1 MFTSQLLRV
10 LKKFFNPKSAIEKRC
25 YRQLTKLPLLVCRK
39 AFLLDTSRERL
50 LDFFLNAAEF
60 IILIDST
67 ESRLQLKRETVAI
80 GAICLLLGGLI
91 GYISGTQITLRQ
103 IQEVHPARNQP
114 GSGPPTPPSQSSL
127 PEGHPTITTS
137 ADLET
142 LKKAADAAPNN
153 STLSLELAN
162 KLYDAG
168 RYGEAIPY
176 YKRALMVDPR
186 NVNVSTDLGTALF
199 YTGDPDA
206 AIAQFNRSLE
216 IDPRHA
222 QTLHNLVIVN
232 LQGKKDIPA
241 AKAALERLKS
251 VDPKNPSIPNLQ
263 NMMAPSSGT
272 PQANPRQTLF

>member
-1 MFTSQLLRV
+1 M
-10 LKKFFNPKSAIEKRC
+10 
-25 YRQLTKLPLLVCRK
+25 
-39 AFLLDTSRERL
+39 
-50 LDFFLNAAEF
+50 
-60 IILIDST
+60 
-67 ESRLQLKRETVAI
+67 
-80 GAICLLLGGLI
+80 LLGGLI

-103 IQEVHPARNQP
+103 IQEVHLAGNQP
-114 GSGPPTPPSQSSL
+114 GSGPATPPSQSSL

-176 YKRALMVDPR
+176 YRRALTVDPR

-199 YTGDPDA
+199 YTGNPDA
-206 AIAQFNRSLE
+206 AIAQFNQSLE

-251 VDPKNPSIPNLQ
+251 VDPANASIPNLQ
-263 NMMAPSSGT
+263 NMMAPSPGT